1 MTWVYQILTLNE
13 YNCLLP
19 TAYCLLPTVY
29 CPANFKSFCR
39 PLSLLGRQM
48 N

>member
-13 YNCLLP
+13 YN
-19 TAYCLLPTVY
+19 CLLPTVY